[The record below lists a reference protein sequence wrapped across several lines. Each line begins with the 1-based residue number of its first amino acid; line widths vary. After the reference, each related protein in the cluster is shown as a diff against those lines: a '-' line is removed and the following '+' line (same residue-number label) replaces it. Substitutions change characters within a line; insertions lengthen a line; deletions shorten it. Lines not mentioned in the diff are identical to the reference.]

1 MKGNNTQKGFASSAL
16 IGVIVFVVVVG
27 TVAYLTVSKQS
38 QNTMEP
44 TADHVVPMEG
54 DQSMTGEVMKGD
66 EMKAGDDAMTKKD
79 GGVMMQKYTGTV
91 LAGTSAPLLDF
102 NKADYD
108 AAVRSGKLVVLYFYA
123 NWCPV
128 CKAEFPKAQA
138 AFNALTTDEV
148 IGFRVNYKDNETDK
162 DEEAL
167 ARQFGVP
174 YQHTK
179 VFLKDGKQVLKAP
192 DQWDAARY
200 TVEIQ
205 KALTQ

>member
-1 MKGNNTQKGFASSAL
+1 ML
-16 IGVIVFVVVVG
+16 IGVIALLLAVG
-27 TVAYLTVSKQS
+27 GVAYIVLSKKS

-44 TADHVVPMEG
+44 TADHVAPMMD
-54 DQSMTGEVMKGD
+54 DQGMKGEAMMKGD
-66 EMKAGDDAMTKKD
+66 EMKAGDDAMMKKD
-79 GGVMMQKYTGTV
+79 DAMMMQKYTGTV

-123 NWCPV
+123 NWCPI

-138 AFNALTTDEV
+138 AFDQIQSDTV
-148 IGFRVNYKDNETDK
+148 VGFRVSFKDNETDK

-179 VFLKDGKQVLKAP
+179 VFVKDGKQVLKAP
-192 DQWDAARY
+192 NEWDTARY
-200 TVEIQ
+200 LTEIN
-205 KALTQ
+205 KALGQ

>member
-1 MKGNNTQKGFASSAL
+1 MQHLRSQKGVISISL
-16 IGVIVFVVVVG
+16 IGAIIIIIAAIAGLSAFSTRSRSVED
-27 TVAYLTVSKQS
+27 TKDAQADAMMVSDGA
-38 QNTMEP
+38 TP
-44 TADHVVPMEG
+44 
-54 DQSMTGEVMKGD
+54 
-66 EMKAGDDAMTKKD
+66 DDAMMQD
-79 GGVMMQKYTGTV
+79 GDSMEQRYMGAV

-123 NWCPV
+123 NWCPI
-128 CKAEFPKAQA
+128 CKVEFPKAQA
-138 AFNALTTDEV
+138 AFNALDTDQV

-200 TVEIQ
+200 TAEIQ